1 MQLQQQQQVQL
12 QIQLSSSPKSALS
25 KGAGAGSIVDAMED
39 DLVKKYEN
47 EKKEKDR
54 IATEGSQ
61 GNSASA
67 APNNFMIFERHFE
80 DKDIV
85 E

>member
-54 IATEGSQ
+54 IATEG
-61 GNSASA
+61 NYASA

-80 DKDIV
+80 DKDVV

>member
-39 DLVKKYEN
+39 DLVKKHEN

-54 IATEGSQ
+54 IATE

-80 DKDIV
+80 DKDVV

>member
-1 MQLQQQQQVQL
+1 
-12 QIQLSSSPKSALS
+12 
-25 KGAGAGSIVDAMED
+25 MED

-54 IATEGSQ
+54 IATEG
-61 GNSASA
+61 NSASA

-80 DKDIV
+80 DKDVV